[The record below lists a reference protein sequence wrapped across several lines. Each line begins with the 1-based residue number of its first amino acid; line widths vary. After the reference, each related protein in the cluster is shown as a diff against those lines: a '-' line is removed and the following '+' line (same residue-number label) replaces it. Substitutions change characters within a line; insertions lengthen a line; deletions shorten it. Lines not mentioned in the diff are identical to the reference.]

1 MAIPSRPCQPVEN
14 EMDPQEIISQLRERH
29 ANVTAAIVA
38 FERVEAGGGPKRG
51 RPRKPMIELAPI
63 AKTAKKQ

>member
-1 MAIPSRPCQPVEN
+1 
-14 EMDPQEIISQLRERH
+14 MDPQEIISQLRERH